1 MKTLNITQDA
11 TNIQS
16 AIKNDPRFPYD
27 SENNHLH
34 LRDRIFAQVKGYYKA
49 KEIKV
54 NLNGNKVPYAQF
66 LEEGTAPHDI
76 PHAFGYGSIYPPK
89 PNPYTHQEP
98 YGVGGR
104 FNGKWHPGST
114 KHKGFIETV
123 VLYNCLSYYLHNYD
137 VIKIER
143 N

>member
-11 TNIQS
+11 NIIGS
-16 AIKNDPRFPYD
+16 AIKGDPRLPYKKGKLQR
-27 SENNHLH
+27 N
-34 LRDRIFAQVKGYYKA
+34 IKTKVKSYYKT

-54 NLNGNKVPYAQF
+54 NLNGDRVPYAKF

-114 KHKGFIETV
+114 KHKGFIETIFI
-123 VLYNCLSYYLHNYD
+123 YNCLSYYVHNYD